1 MVDEEIVTFG
11 YVPMLGPGPGTLM
24 PRTGGLPGV
33 KYAQICT
40 NHVIKARRYG
50 WDGVRDAEPYIISGP
65 AGEAECML
73 MCQGKPIR
81 NASPMGGSQVCEL
94 DREIFVLTGFEDP
107 DGDPE
112 DSKKPDKPE
121 GTQKGGKDVK
131 GDTGIQARQ
140 PSV

>member
-1 MVDEEIVTFG
+1 MVDDTVIVFG
-11 YVPMLGPGPGTLM
+11 YVPTLGPGPGTLM

-40 NHVIKARRYG
+40 NHVIKARREG

-73 MCQGKPIR
+73 
-81 NASPMGGSQVCEL
+81 
-94 DREIFVLTGFEDP
+94 
-107 DGDPE
+107 
-112 DSKKPDKPE
+112 
-121 GTQKGGKDVK
+121 
-131 GDTGIQARQ
+131 